1 MFKKIALLAV
11 FTLIFSVSRAF
22 ATPLPVYEGSL
33 DDFITAFNKT
43 SAKTTGCFTLSTNP
57 EFFDETDGGIIYE
70 IKSSPEIKDTE
81 AMLVIDKN
89 KQVKNVVISANNR
102 ADIDK
107 AFRTVLIVAGS
118 TEKEINE
125 VLPSYE
131 ERVNTV
137 GVACA
142 DKKRCFY
149 VDTFVSQGH
158 FVFVMTADSD
168 FPVG

>member
-1 MFKKIALLAV
+1 MFRKIALLAV

-22 ATPLPVYEGSL
+22 ATPLPVYDGNL
-33 DDFITAFNKT
+33 DAFITAFNKT

-57 EFFDETDGGIIYE
+57 EFFDETDGGTIYE

-89 KQVKNVVISANNR
+89 KQVKNVFISANTR

-107 AFRTVLIVAGS
+107 AFRTLLIVAGS
-118 TEKEINE
+118 SDAEINE
-125 VLPSYE
+125 VSPSYNE
-131 ERVNTV
+131 ETTTV
-137 GVACA
+137 GVACTA
-142 DKKRCFY
+142 KKRCLY
-149 VDTFVSQGH
+149 VDTFLVEGH
-158 FVFVMTADSD
+158 YCISVAADSD